1 MAAADRTDGKA
12 PGAGRSGIFLGF
24 APWII
29 FDVVA
34 GPSTW
39 KLAALTALIA
49 SLVLNVPDMRRGSV
63 KLLEVTGM
71 VFFAVISIL
80 ALVLDREDLLWLETY
95 AQTLASAVI
104 AAVALGSLAFTP
116 FTEQYARESVP
127 REIWGSPLFRRTN
140 RILTAVWG
148 GVFVIIAVFG
158 LIAVEAGHHG
168 DWLNWVVPIVL
179 LVLAVKFTAWYPERV
194 RAQAQAQARDGGRDA
209 GRVA

>member
-12 PGAGRSGIFLGF
+12 PSAGRSGIFLGF

-49 SLVLNVPDMRRGSV
+49 SLVLNLPDMRRGSPKV
-63 KLLEVTGM
+63 LEVTGM
-71 VFFAVISIL
+71 VFFAAISIL

-95 AQTLASAVI
+95 AQILASAVI

-116 FTEQYARESVP
+116 FTEQYAREQVP
-127 REIWGSPLFRRTN
+127 REHWDSPLFRRTN
-140 RILTAVWG
+140 RVLTAVWG
-148 GVFVIIAVFG
+148 GVFVLIAVFG
-158 LIAVEAGHHG
+158 LLAVRAGHHG
-168 DWLNWVVPIVL
+168 DWLNWVIPVVL
-179 LVLAVKFTAWYPERV
+179 LVLAVKFTAWYPEHV
-194 RAQAQAQARDGGRDA
+194 RAGARDT
-209 GRVA
+209 GRVP

>member
-1 MAAADRTDGKA
+1 MVAADRTDGKA
-12 PGAGRSGIFLGF
+12 PSAGRSGIFLGF

-49 SLVLNVPDMRRGSV
+49 SLVLNLPDMRRGSLKV
-63 KLLEVTGM
+63 LEITGM
-71 VFFAVISIL
+71 LFFAVISVL
-80 ALVLDREDLLWLETY
+80 ALVLDRQDLLWLETY
-95 AQTLASAVI
+95 AQTLASTVI
-104 AAVALGSLAFTP
+104 AVVALGSLAFTP

-127 REIWGSPLFRRTN
+127 REHWDSPLFRRTN
-140 RILTAVWG
+140 RVLTAVWG
-148 GVFVIIAVFG
+148 GVFVLIALFG
-158 LIAVEAGHHG
+158 LFAARTGHHG

-179 LVLAVKFTAWYPERV
+179 LVLAVKFTAWYPEHV
-194 RAQAQAQARDGGRDA
+194 RAGARDT